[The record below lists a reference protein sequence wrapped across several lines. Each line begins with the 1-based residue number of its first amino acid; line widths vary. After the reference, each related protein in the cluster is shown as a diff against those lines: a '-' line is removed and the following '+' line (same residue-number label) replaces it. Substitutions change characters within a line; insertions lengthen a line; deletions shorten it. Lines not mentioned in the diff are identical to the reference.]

1 MPSAGVNADA
11 TPTRFSVV
19 ELAEKRMELAQMREK
34 IAKAEIKAMQ
44 GQKTYDASDTRYQ
57 ALKQVAAKAAAK
69 VKATANKSALVK
81 LQADVAALKKI
92 HAELDAEVS
101 GVKPAHEAT
110 LQHLA
115 ALSEP
120 SNKDAATEA
129 AGLHLEL

>member
-1 MPSAGVNADA
+1 MLQRNAKD
-11 TPTRFSVV
+11 
-19 ELAEKRMELAQMREK
+19 LW
-34 IAKAEIKAMQ
+34 AKAGRMQRMLNAMEMNA
-44 GQKTYDASDTRYQ
+44 GEPTAS
-57 ALKQVAAKAAAK
+57 KAAAK
-69 VKATANKSALVK
+69 VKATANKSAFVK